1 MKKYLIAGALAALV
15 AFPVS
20 ANAMNAKYM
29 FKDSRGRTVYTIDGD
44 TIQYGKTKI
53 RLLDIDTGEIIK
65 GPHGYKCDAE
75 LQSGLKARDRL
86 FQLISPPN
94 VFTVKYGKGRDLYGR
109 RLAYVYANHKDA
121 GKILMSEGL
130 ARPYNPR
137 KGDSK
142 PNHCNAVSHH
152 HHHY

>member
-1 MKKYLIAGALAALV
+1 VIIQGMTYMKKYLIVGALAALI
-15 AFPVS
+15 AFPVP
-20 ANAMNAKYM
+20 ANAMNAKYV
-29 FKDSRGRTVYTIDGD
+29 FKDSRGD

-75 LQSGLKARDRL
+75 LQSGLKARERL